1 MSTRLSRILIAL
13 CGILGIALLS
23 VYFGVGFGFGLA
35 QLPPDATLAQVTH
48 VATQYHNIWRPFQSG
63 GKPNA
68 CWESIVL
75 LFCTKPFPK
84 GLGVCAVAEQKVGI
98 TLTDIRL

>member
-35 QLPPDATLAQVTH
+35 QLPPRRHPRPGDSRCDAVSQHMETIPKWGQTKRLLGKH
-48 VATQYHNIWRPFQSG
+48 RPSVLHETIPKRAWGVRGSG
-63 GKPNA
+63 T
-68 CWESIVL
+68 ESWNY
-75 LFCTKPFPK
+75 
-84 GLGVCAVAEQKVGI
+84 A
-98 TLTDIRL
+98 D